1 MIDLLDVFGVDVEKD
16 SLATVIDKIGTSGMR
31 SVKYIYRTGDDVP
44 IGLFLFCADPVAAKR
59 INEAVD
65 RIEEKIEQEEDEEED
80 VISA

>member
-1 MIDLLDVFGVDVEKD
+1 MIDLLKVAGVDVEKD
-16 SLATVIDKIGTSGMR
+16 SLATVIDKIGKSGMR
-31 SVKYIYRTGDDVP
+31 SVKCIYRAGDDVP
-44 IGLFLFCADPVAAKR
+44 IGLFLLCADPVAAKR